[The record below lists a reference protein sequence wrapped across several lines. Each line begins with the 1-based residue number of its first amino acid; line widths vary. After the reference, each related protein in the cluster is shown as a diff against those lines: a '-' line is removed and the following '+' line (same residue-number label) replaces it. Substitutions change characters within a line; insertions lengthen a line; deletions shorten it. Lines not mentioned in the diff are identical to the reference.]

1 MYLTE
6 LVSLLE
12 LLNFSLS
19 KKCIRQPQGG
29 ICQNDSTSEA
39 QSMNSNYLR
48 YIWAFYRQRPLSG
61 WVLCNIMCLYRLLLF
76 PLCILIT
83 LAIFS
88 PPNSY
93 EQNFNYTYSWVRN
106 AHPCFCEPCIRAL
119 KRRLGATERQAGVC
133 AGDGTGTH
141 WHSWIREGSAASTD
155 TICKGFTASKGCIVM
170 RYTPQGVFHADL
182 CGAGLRLQSRVVF
195 PGCPSWDLM
204 HEHWWEDDQ
213 RAEEQPFSA
222 RSTSFLF
229 LLCEKKNNSKK
240 ISVGTQKY
248 HGQNS
253 TSVALH
259 YTIPVPPRILQS
271 SLHNPRTTDL

>member
-119 KRRLGATERQAGVC
+119 KRRLGVTERQAGVC

-195 PGCPSWDLM
+195 PGCPPWDLM
-204 HEHWWEDDQ
+204 HEHWWEDDNVLRSSHSLSGQ
-213 RAEEQPFSA
+213 QASCSYYVKRKIIAKKSLWVPKSIMVRIQPLLPCITVS
-222 RSTSFLF
+222 LF
-229 LLCEKKNNSKK
+229 LHAFSRALC
-240 ISVGTQKY
+240 
-248 HGQNS
+248 
-253 TSVALH
+253 
-259 YTIPVPPRILQS
+259 
-271 SLHNPRTTDL
+271 TTLE

>member
-48 YIWAFYRQRPLSG
+48 HIWAFYRQRPLSG

-93 EQNFNYTYSWVRN
+93 EQNFNYTYSWVCN
-106 AHPCFCEPCIRAL
+106 AHPCFYEPCIWAL
-119 KRRLGATERQAGVC
+119 KRRLGAAERQAGVC

-141 WHSWIREGSAASTD
+141 WCSSIREGPAASTY
-155 TICKGFTASKGCIVM
+155 TLCKGFTASKGCLEVLLHSSRFVTHLKVSSM
-170 RYTPQGVFHADL
+170 WVSGECHV
-182 CGAGLRLQSRVVF
+182 GLL
-195 PGCPSWDLM
+195 GC
-204 HEHWWEDDQ
+204 
-213 RAEEQPFSA
+213 R
-222 RSTSFLF
+222 TG
-229 LLCEKKNNSKK
+229 C
-240 ISVGTQKY
+240 
-248 HGQNS
+248 
-253 TSVALH
+253 
-259 YTIPVPPRILQS
+259 S
-271 SLHNPRTTDL
+271 SLGAHHGIPCMSMGWEEN